1 MILSRE
7 KIDMKGVV
15 VEIDNAK
22 CIVLFNNGNIGSLP
36 KPPNCEV
43 GMVIT
48 VNFNRKIMILPIAAL
63 IILLTAG
70 MIVWF
75 ALRGQG
81 MSPERFCNNPFLRKD
96 IILPLSEYA
105 GFDALFTHLG
115 NPVREFSPSHS
126 NRFYDRRKDDDYR
139 FYSHS
144 RYARSRVRVFNY
156 RYYSIISYYSQDQ
169 GKVLIPE
176 IILNSKEVIY
186 NGNFSIGDDRKKI
199 EEIFGKYTTS
209 PDDSFSLQ
217 GRDMR
222 FTMNNKVLVFRFN
235 GRNQL
240 SGIRIVMQPENHKM

>member
-1 MILSRE
+1 MILSLE

-43 GMVIT
+43 GMGIT
-48 VNFNRKIMILPIAAL
+48 VNFNRKMMILPIAAL
-63 IILLTAG
+63 IVLLTAG
-70 MIVWF
+70 MIVWL

-81 MSPERFCNNPFLRKD
+81 MSPERFCNSPFLRKD

-105 GFDALFTHLG
+105 SFDALFAHLG
-115 NPVREFSPSHS
+115 SPVRDFSSEHS
-126 NRFYDRRKDDDYR
+126 DRFYDRWKYDDDR
-139 FYSHS
+139 FYGYS
-144 RYARSRVRVFNY
+144 RHARSRVRGFNY
-156 RYYSIISYYSQDQ
+156 RYYSIISYYVQDQ
-169 GKVLIPE
+169 GKVLISE

-199 EEIFGKYTTS
+199 EEIFGKYITS
-209 PDDSFSLQ
+209 PDDSFSLK

-222 FTMNNKVLVFRFN
+222 FTMNNKVLIFRFN
-235 GRNQL
+235 GRNRL
-240 SGIRIVMQPENHKM
+240 SGIRIVMQPEKP

>member
-7 KIDMKGVV
+7 EIDMKGVV

-48 VNFNRKIMILPIAAL
+48 VNFNRKIVALPIAV
-63 IILLTAG
+63 IVVLLAAG
-70 MIVWF
+70 IIVWF
-75 ALRGQG
+75 SLRVQS
-81 MSPERFCNNPFLRKD
+81 MSPERFCNSPFLRKD

-105 GFDALFTHLG
+105 SFDALFAHLG
-115 NPVREFSPSHS
+115 NPVREFSPEHS
-126 NRFYDRRKDDDYR
+126 NRFYDRRKDDDDDR
-139 FYSHS
+139 FYGYS
-144 RYARSRVRVFNY
+144 RYAGSRLRGFNY
-156 RYYSIISYYSQDQ
+156 RYYSIISYYAQDQ
-169 GKVLIPE
+169 GKVLISE

-199 EEIFGKYTTS
+199 EEIFGTYIIN
-209 PDDSFSLQ
+209 PDDSFSSQ

-235 GRNQL
+235 GKNQL
-240 SGIRIVMQPENHKM
+240 SGIRIVMDS